1 MGQVRRGSAATT
13 RVDMICTANEI
24 DHRLTKPNHPR
35 TDGQVAWKNHTI
47 QDGAVKSHRDNSRD
61 QRRSHIADVLDADT
75 FTNRPKTL
83 SGLTPY
89 TYICKT

>member
-1 MGQVRRGSAATT
+1 

-24 DHRLTKPNHPR
+24 DHRLTKLNQPR
-35 TDGQVAWKNHTI
+35 THGQVERRSHTI
-47 QDGAVKSHRDNSRD
+47 QDGAVKSHRDNSHD
-61 QRRSHIADVLDADT
+61 QRRSHIADVRDADT
-75 FTNRPKTL
+75 FARRLKTL